1 MQRLF
6 DYLYKALEALIV
18 LLLAAMVALVFANAM
33 ARYFFDYIIVVAD
46 ELSRFMFIWLT
57 FAGAAVAHRQFLHLS
72 MQLLVGAMPAA
83 SWKYFMIITDVL
95 VLICCLLMV
104 WGGVLVWNVNATL
117 VSPVLQVPMS
127 AVHGVALF
135 SAILMTL
142 STLHRL
148 YRLVTG
154 KVSERELRIFADKEE
169 DAEQAALKGGL
180 E

>member
-6 DYLYKALEALIV
+6 DHLYRVLEALIV
-18 LLLAAMVALVFANAM
+18 LLLGCMVALVFANAV

-57 FAGAAVAHRQFLHLS
+57 FVGAAVAHRHFLHLS

-83 SWKYFMIITDVL
+83 TWKGFMLITDVL
-95 VLICCLLMV
+95 VLVCCLMMV
-104 WGGVLVWNVNATL
+104 WGGAMVWNVNATL
-117 VSPVLQVPMS
+117 VSPVLQMPMS
-127 AVHGVALF
+127 MVHGVALF
-135 SAILMTL
+135 SAALMTV
-142 STLHRL
+142 STLHRI
-148 YRLVTG
+148 YRLLTNKVTDQ
-154 KVSERELRIFADKEE
+154 ELRVFADKAD